1 MSNMAPTAEGGTVT
15 TRSQGESPAPPA
27 GAGAATRG
35 SRMTRQKRAVAALLA
50 ETGEFSSAQDLHAR
64 LRDAG
69 EKVGLATVYSQL
81 RALADAGE
89 IDSVRGDTGET
100 LYRRCDLVS
109 HHHHLVCRRCGHA
122 VELDAPEVESWARR
136 VGGSYGFRHLD
147 HVLEITGI
155 CDRCSE
161 GGT

>member
-1 MSNMAPTAEGGTVT
+1 MTIDPQGNADGTAAAGG
-15 TRSQGESPAPPA
+15 QPI
-27 GAGAATRG
+27 RG

-64 LRDAG
+64 LKESG
-69 EKVGLATVYSQL
+69 EKVGLATIYSQL
-81 RALADAGE
+81 RTLADAGE
-89 IDSVRGDTGET
+89 IDSVRGDSGET
-100 LYRRCDLVS
+100 LFRRCDLVS

-122 VELDAPEVESWARR
+122 VELDAPEVETWARR
-136 VGGSYGFRHLD
+136 VGGRYGFSHLD

-161 GGT
+161 AAN

>member
-1 MSNMAPTAEGGTVT
+1 MKSRSQEGDEPSASGGTHVS
-15 TRSQGESPAPPA
+15 RVA
-27 GAGAATRG
+27 
-35 SRMTRQKRAVAALLA
+35 RMTRQKRAVAALLA
-50 ETGEFSSAQDLHAR
+50 ETGEFSSAQDLHMR
-64 LRDAG
+64 LKEAG

-81 RALADAGE
+81 RTLADAGE
-89 IDSVRGDTGET
+89 IDSVRGDSGET

-122 VELDAPEVESWARR
+122 VELDAPEVERWARR
-136 VGGSYGFRHLD
+136 VGGRYGFRHLD

-161 GGT
+161 ISN

>member
-1 MSNMAPTAEGGTVT
+1 MTIDPQGEADVT
-15 TRSQGESPAPPA
+15 TA
-27 GAGAATRG
+27 GAGQPIRG

-64 LRDAG
+64 LKESG
-69 EKVGLATVYSQL
+69 EKVGLATIYSQL
-81 RALADAGE
+81 RTLADAGE
-89 IDSVRGDTGET
+89 IDSVRGDSGET
-100 LYRRCDLVS
+100 LFRRCDLVS

-122 VELDAPEVESWARR
+122 VELDAPEVETWARR
-136 VGGSYGFRHLD
+136 VGGRYAFRHLD

-161 GGT
+161 AAN

>member
-1 MSNMAPTAEGGTVT
+1 MKS
-15 TRSQGESPAPPA
+15 RSQEADEPSKS
-27 GAGAATRG
+27 GATQVSRG

-50 ETGEFSSAQDLHAR
+50 ETGEFSSAQDLHMR
-64 LRDAG
+64 LKEAG
-69 EKVGLATVYSQL
+69 EKVGLATIYSQL
-81 RALADAGE
+81 RTLADAGE
-89 IDSVRGDTGET
+89 IDSVRGDSGET

-122 VELDAPEVESWARR
+122 VELDAPEVETWARR
-136 VGGSYGFRHLD
+136 VGGRYGFRHLD

-161 GGT
+161 LSN

>member
-1 MSNMAPTAEGGTVT
+1 VKSRSQEGDEPSGFGGTQV
-15 TRSQGESPAPPA
+15 S
-27 GAGAATRG
+27 RG

-50 ETGEFSSAQDLHAR
+50 ETGEFSSAQDLHMR
-64 LRDAG
+64 LKEVG
-69 EKVGLATVYSQL
+69 EKVGLATIYSQL
-81 RALADAGE
+81 RTLADAGE
-89 IDSVRGDTGET
+89 IDSVRGDSGET

-122 VELDAPEVESWARR
+122 VELDAPEVETWARR
-136 VGGSYGFRHLD
+136 VGGRYGFRHLD

-161 GGT
+161 LNN

>member
-1 MSNMAPTAEGGTVT
+1 MTIDP
-15 TRSQGESPAPPA
+15 QGEAETTTTVGGQP
-27 GAGAATRG
+27 TRA

-64 LRDAG
+64 LKESG
-69 EKVGLATVYSQL
+69 EKVGLATIYSQL
-81 RALADAGE
+81 RTLADAGE
-89 IDSVRGDTGET
+89 IDSVRGDSGET
-100 LYRRCDLVS
+100 LFRRCDLVS

-122 VELDAPEVESWARR
+122 VELDAPEVETWARR
-136 VGGSYGFRHLD
+136 VGGRYGFRHLD

-161 GGT
+161 GAS

>member
-1 MSNMAPTAEGGTVT
+1 
-15 TRSQGESPAPPA
+15 
-27 GAGAATRG
+27 
-35 SRMTRQKRAVAALLA
+35 MTRQKRAVATLLA

-64 LRDAG
+64 LKDAG
-69 EKVGLATVYSQL
+69 EKVGLATIYSQL

-122 VELDAPEVESWARR
+122 VELDAPEVETWARR
-136 VGGSYGFRHLD
+136 IGGRYGFRHLD

-161 GGT
+161 DGS

>member
-1 MSNMAPTAEGGTVT
+1 MMT
-15 TRSQGESPAPPA
+15 ESEDQVEES
-27 GAGAATRG
+27 GAAGVHTARG

-64 LRDAG
+64 LRGAG
-69 EKVGLATVYSQL
+69 EKVGLATIYSQL
-81 RALADAGE
+81 RTLADAGE
-89 IDSVRGDTGET
+89 IDSVRGDSGEI

-155 CDRCSE
+155 CDRCSAASS
-161 GGT
+161 

>member
-1 MSNMAPTAEGGTVT
+1 MTTGSEEQTEESVTGG
-15 TRSQGESPAPPA
+15 RQAI
-27 GAGAATRG
+27 RG
-35 SRMTRQKRAVAALLA
+35 SRMTRQKRAVASLLS

-64 LRDAG
+64 LKEAG

-81 RALADAGE
+81 RTLADSGE
-89 IDSVRGDTGET
+89 IDSVRGDSGEA
-100 LYRRCDLVS
+100 LYRRCDLES

-122 VELDAPEVESWARR
+122 VELDAPEVETWARR

-161 GGT
+161 ATN